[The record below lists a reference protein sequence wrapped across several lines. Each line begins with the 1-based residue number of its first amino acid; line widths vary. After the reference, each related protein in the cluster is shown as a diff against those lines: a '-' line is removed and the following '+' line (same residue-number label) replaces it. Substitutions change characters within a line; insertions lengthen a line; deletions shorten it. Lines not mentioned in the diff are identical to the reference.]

1 MILVV
6 FVNLF
11 IWGTFSVGSESISG
25 EVEATCFALTMSLFI
40 MIEQQFHVGQTVV
53 KTIGKPFL
61 VQGIKDAINKKEV
74 A

>member
-1 MILVV
+1 
-6 FVNLF
+6 
-11 IWGTFSVGSESISG
+11 
-25 EVEATCFALTMSLFI
+25 MSLFI